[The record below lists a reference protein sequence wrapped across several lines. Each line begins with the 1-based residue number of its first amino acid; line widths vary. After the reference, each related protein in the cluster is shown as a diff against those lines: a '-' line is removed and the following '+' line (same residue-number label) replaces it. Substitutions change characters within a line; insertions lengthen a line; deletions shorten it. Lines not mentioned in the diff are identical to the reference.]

1 MIPIHLCD
9 DDTRIL
15 QTLTSIINNNIII
28 QDYDMKIICAT
39 TDPLE
44 LVQRVKENNQRSVY
58 FLDVDL
64 KHEKYDGFILAK
76 QIRKVDTRG
85 FIIFVTTHEE
95 LMFETFKYRLE
106 AMSYLIKD
114 DSSLEKQIRHCLE
127 DIHNLIIAE
136 SKDTNSYYTVRVAD
150 HTYQLPVN
158 DILYFETSTNS
169 HHVAVHMTNRRL
181 EFRGNLKAV
190 EAELDS
196 SFLRV
201 HRSFLVN
208 SQHVASVSNTE
219 NTVTLDNGTTCFL
232 SRKGKR
238 LLKEQGML

>member
-1 MIPIHLCD
+1 MIPIYLCD
-9 DDTRIL
+9 DNHNIL
-15 QTLTSIINNNIII
+15 QTLTSIINNSIVI
-28 QDYDMKIICAT
+28 QDYDMDIICAT
-39 TDPLE
+39 TNPLE
-44 LVQRVKENNQRSVY
+44 LTQQINAKNQRAIY

-64 KHEKYDGFILAK
+64 KHEQYDGFTLAK

>member
-1 MIPIHLCD
+1 MIPIYLCD
-9 DDTRIL
+9 DDTNVL
-15 QTLTSIINNNIII
+15 QTLTRIINNSIVI
-28 QDYDMKIICAT
+28 QAYDMKMVGAT

-44 LVQRVKENNQRSVY
+44 LLQRVKENNQRSIY

-64 KHEKYDGFILAK
+64 RHEKYDGFTLAK

-114 DSSLEKQIRHCLE
+114 DSALGEQICHCLD
-127 DIHNLIIAE
+127 DIHNLVITE
-136 SKDTNSYYTVRVAD
+136 SKAVNSYYTVRVAD
-150 HTYQLPVN
+150 NSYQLPIK

-169 HHVAVHMTNRRL
+169 HHVTVHMANRRL
-181 EFRGNLKAV
+181 EFRGNLTAV
-190 EAELDS
+190 EKEIGL

-219 NTVTLDNGTTCFL
+219 NIVTLDNGATCFL
-232 SRKGKR
+232 SRKGRR
-238 LLKEQGML
+238 LLKEQGIL